1 MDRRLLA
8 GILRSQGGKLLD
20 LGLAT
25 LFAPPAAPSDETA
38 PAPAKP
44 KLAKRIAG
52 AALLK
57 LASRSVPGA
66 IVVTGGML
74 AKAAHDRRK
83 AKRTGKPP
91 KSS

>member
-8 GILRSQGGKLLD
+8 GILRSQAGKLLD
-20 LGLAT
+20 LGISTLLAPKAET
-25 LFAPPAAPSDETA
+25 TDAA
-38 PAPAKP
+38 APAKP
-44 KLAKRIAG
+44 RLGKRIAG

-57 LASRSVPGA
+57 IASRSVPGA

-83 AKRTGKPP
+83 AKRAGKPP